1 MRLTLLAAASLLVPA
16 VLAAQA
22 TTSAPRYAP
31 WGVELRDMDTSVKPG
46 DDFFEFAEG
55 TWLRDHPIA
64 ADKVGAGYNYD
75 LPDQAEQ
82 QVRAIV
88 EEAAAHP
95 TTPGARQIGDFY
107 AAWMDE
113 PGIEARKLAP
123 LRPWL
128 ARIDAV
134 RTRDQLVRLMMQP
147 GYAAPVRIGV
157 GADQDDPTRY
167 VVGIGQA
174 RLGLPARDY
183 YLLKGEKYD
192 AIRKAYRDYIVRLG
206 TLAGVADPTGRADRI
221 VALETQLAQDQWTP
235 EQRRDPVAT
244 HNPMTVAQ
252 LQALSPQF
260 DWQPTLASIG
270 LPSLTKVDVAEK
282 SAVAVAGQRLGDVAL
297 QTWKDWVA
305 FRFVSDHA
313 AFLPHAF
320 DQANFD
326 FYSHTL
332 RDVPEQR
339 ARWKRGM
346 ALIDGNLGEA
356 VGRIYVERHW
366 SPDTE
371 RKTSEL
377 VGDMRAAYQDKIEH
391 AAWMDEATRKAALAK
406 LATFDPRVGHP
417 VHWIDYSSFPV
428 SRTDPLAN
436 DMASDQFQ
444 WRRQLSFLP
453 HAVDRTLWDMT
464 PQTVNAYYDPTMN
477 QITLSAAILQPPFFD
492 PAADPAVNYAETGAT
507 TIGHEMGHGFDDE
520 GRQFDEKGRLRD
532 WWTAATAAKYLVKA
546 NRLADQF
553 DQYEP
558 IPGVH
563 IKGHLTLGENLADLG
578 GLETAYAA
586 YRRYVARH
594 GEPPVIG
601 GYTGDQRFF
610 IAFAQAWQGKMREGA
625 ERAQLLSNPHSP
637 DKYRVDGIVR
647 NFDPWYAAFHVQPGD
662 KLYLPPDQRVHIWTD

>member
-1 MRLTLLAAASLLVPA
+1 MSKVPIESSCGWKLWICTVLRPVASLLVPA

-128 ARIDAV
+128 AKIDAV

-282 SAVAVAGQRLGDVAL
+282 SAVAAAGQRLGDVAL

-464 PQTVNAYYDPTMN
+464 PQTGERLLRSDHEPDH
-477 QITLSAAILQPPFFD
+477 AAGRD
-492 PAADPAVNYAETGAT
+492 PAAAVLRSRRRS
-507 TIGHEMGHGFDDE
+507 
-520 GRQFDEKGRLRD
+520 GRQLCRDRCHHDRPRDGSRFRRRGAPVRRKGPAARLVDRRHPPPSI
-532 WWTAATAAKYLVKA
+532 WSRPTGWRTSSISTSRFPACTS
-546 NRLADQF
+546 
-553 DQYEP
+553 
-558 IPGVH
+558 
-563 IKGHLTLGENLADLG
+563 KG
-578 GLETAYAA
+578 
-586 YRRYVARH
+586 
-594 GEPPVIG
+594 I
-601 GYTGDQRFF
+601 
-610 IAFAQAWQGKMREGA
+610 
-625 ERAQLLSNPHSP
+625 
-637 DKYRVDGIVR
+637 
-647 NFDPWYAAFHVQPGD
+647 
-662 KLYLPPDQRVHIWTD
+662 